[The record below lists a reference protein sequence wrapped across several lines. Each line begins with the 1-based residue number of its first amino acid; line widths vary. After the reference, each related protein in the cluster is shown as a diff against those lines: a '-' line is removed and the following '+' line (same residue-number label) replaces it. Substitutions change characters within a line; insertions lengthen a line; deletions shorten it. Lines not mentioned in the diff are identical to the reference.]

1 MIGYYDYTVILTYS
15 SVISATVG
23 IFLALLGTQ
32 HPYLATF
39 CLLFCGLC
47 DAFDGRVARCK
58 KNRSED
64 MCSFGVQ
71 IDSLSDLLAFGILPA
86 CIGYSMWENMYA
98 QHGGFQLPG
107 VLILIISCLYVLG
120 ALIRLAYFN
129 VTEEQRQKE
138 ESGCRKYYQGLPVTS
153 AALIFPT
160 VALLEEILP
169 GNNNWIYYSVMLLTS
184 VLFVG
189 NFKLRKPGFKAILLM
204 VGIGLTEVILF
215 LIIKFFAYA

>member
-58 KNRSED
+58 KHRSDD

-86 CIGYSMWENMYA
+86 CIGYSMWENMYN

-107 VLILIISCLYVLG
+107 ALILVISCLYVLG

-169 GNNNWIYYSVMLLTS
+169 GNNNWVYYSAMLLTS
-184 VLFVG
+184 VLFVA
-189 NFKLRKPGFKAILLM
+189 NFKLRKPSFKAILVM
-204 VGIGLTEVILF
+204 VGIGLIEVVVYLIL
-215 LIIKFFAYA
+215 KFTAYA

>member
-1 MIGYYDYTVILTYS
+1 MIGFYDYTVILTYS

-23 IFLALLGTQ
+23 IFLALIGTQ
-32 HPYLATF
+32 HPYLATL

-47 DAFDGRVARCK
+47 DAFDGRVARSK
-58 KNRSED
+58 QDRSDD

-86 CIGYSMWENMYA
+86 CIGYSMWENMYN
-98 QHGGFQLPG
+98 QHGGFQLPSA
-107 VLILIISCLYVLG
+107 LILAISCLYVLG

-138 ESGCRKYYQGLPVTS
+138 EDGCRKYYQGLPVTS

-160 VALLEEILP
+160 AALLEEILP
-169 GNNNWIYYSVMLLTS
+169 GNNSWLYYVVMLLTA

-189 NFKLRKPGFKAILLM
+189 NFKLRKPGFKTILCM
-204 VGIGLTEVILF
+204 VGIGLIEIILF
-215 LIIKFFAYA
+215 LIVKFSAYA